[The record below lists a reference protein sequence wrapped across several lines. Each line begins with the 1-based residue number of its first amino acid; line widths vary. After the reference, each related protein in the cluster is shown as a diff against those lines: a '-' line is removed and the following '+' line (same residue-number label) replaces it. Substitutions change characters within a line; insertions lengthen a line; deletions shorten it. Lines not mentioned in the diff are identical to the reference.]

1 MSSGT
6 VLCMTSKT
14 TGATVGENLRAARIQ
29 AGEDQSQCATRLRRH
44 GLDWSRDKVAS
55 TENGRRGSIAVEELL
70 ILSVAYKVPLAEWFA
85 GEGQVQVT
93 PEVAVDRDEVRK
105 MLQGKMIKNRPVVLD
120 FTDVEDLEA
129 DERAATRWG
138 VDQDQ
143 VTATAREL
151 WGHTLTAE
159 RNARLAELGT
169 KTPKEL
175 RTLRAGMTKRL
186 MREIEEAMSE

>member
-1 MSSGT
+1 
-6 VLCMTSKT
+6 MTTKT
-14 TGATVGENLRAARIQ
+14 TSETVGENLRAARIR
-29 AGEDQSQCATRLRRH
+29 AGENQSQCATRLRLY

-55 TENGRRGSIAVEELL
+55 AENGRRGSIAVEELL
-70 ILSVAYKVPLAEWFA
+70 ILSLAYKVPLAEWFA
-85 GEGQVQVT
+85 GDEPVQLS
-93 PEVAVDRDEVRK
+93 PDLSMSREDIRK
-105 MLQGKMIKNRPVVLD
+105 ALQGKRIKTRPVVLD

-129 DERAATRWG
+129 DERAATRLG

-143 VTATAREL
+143 VTDTAREL

-186 MREIEEAMSE
+186 IREIEEVISE

>member
-1 MSSGT
+1 MSGGT
-6 VLCMTSKT
+6 VLRMTTKT
-14 TGATVGENLRAARIQ
+14 TSATVGENLRAARIR
-29 AGEDQSQCATRLRRH
+29 AGEDQSQCAARLRLY

-55 TENGRRGSIAVEELL
+55 TESGRRGSIAVEELL
-70 ILSVAYKVPLAEWFA
+70 ILSAAYKLPLTEWFA
-85 GEGQVQVT
+85 GDGQVQVT
-93 PEVAVDRDEVRK
+93 AEVAVARDDVRK
-105 MLQGKMIKNRPVVLD
+105 MLQGKRVKPWPIVID
-120 FTDVEDLEA
+120 FTDVEDFEA
-129 DERAATRWG
+129 DERAATRLG

-186 MREIEEAMSE
+186 TREIEEAMPE